1 MRSFFSV
8 LCNAVANG
16 GFIMSVRGLRA
27 LLLACGSLGVLI
39 AASPAANAGG
49 LGIRE
54 QSAYGEGTSYAGV
67 AAGGDLSTMFWNPA
81 VMTQFAG
88 IQSSSTY
95 AGILPYSSHFPS
107 AGSTFAGPPFPG
119 PLSPLPGTAPPQ
131 AGTGNTSNAALLPG
145 TTVSYQINQNLWVG
159 LSFNSPFGLSVSF
172 PENWVGRDYG
182 ASDSNLTTYN
192 VTPSVAYRI
201 NDWISIGAGMQIQ
214 YANLS
219 FQHGLTAQFPQPA
232 TPLGLVPSPVD
243 AKLSANGWGYGFTA
257 GVTLTP
263 TPATVIGLGYRSG
276 IDQKFSGTL
285 TLPPPALG
293 GPGALPA
300 NLTINAPSI
309 LSLGLRQRIDPQWT
323 LLGTVEWTNWNRI
336 GTSVISTPLP
346 PSPFLTLP
354 FQWKDGW
361 LFSIGAEYKASDR
374 LSLRTGFGYEISPVT
389 DQVRMPVIPDND
401 RFWASIGASYQIW
414 RGLVANLAYSHI
426 FFRDTSI
433 NISAASGN
441 PWFATSI
448 TSANPSGVAYIGSV
462 QSHVDILSIGVAW
475 RWDEVLGA
483 GAGPQK

>member
-1 MRSFFSV
+1 
-8 LCNAVANG
+8 
-16 GFIMSVRGLRA
+16 MSVRGLGA

-95 AGILPYSSHFPS
+95 AGILPYSSHSPS
-107 AGSTFAGPPFPG
+107 AGSTYFGSLAE
-119 PLSPLPGTAPPQ
+119 PQ
-131 AGTGNTSNAALLPG
+131 GGTGNTSNAALVPG
-145 TTVSYQINQNLWVG
+145 TTFSYQINQNLWVG

-182 ASDSNLTTYN
+182 ANNSNLTTYN

-201 NDWISIGAGMQIQ
+201 NDWISIGAGVQIQ
-214 YANLS
+214 YANLA
-219 FQHGLTAQFPQPA
+219 FQHGLSAFAQQVP
-232 TPLGLVPSPVD
+232 TPIPGFFVSGLVPSPVD

-263 TPATVIGLGYRSG
+263 TPATAIGLGYRSG

-285 TLPPPALG
+285 TLPPQAG
-293 GPGALPA
+293 GALPA
-300 NLTINAPSI
+300 NLTVNAPSI

-426 FFRDTSI
+426 FIRDTSI

-448 TSANPSGVAYIGSV
+448 TPFNPFGVAYIGSV

>member
-1 MRSFFSV
+1 MLSFSSV

-54 QSAYGEGTSYAGV
+54 QSAYGEGPSYAGV

-119 PLSPLPGTAPPQ
+119 PLNPLVPPPQ

-300 NLTINAPSI
+300 DLTVNAPSI

-323 LLGTVEWTNWNRI
+323 RFGTVEWTNWNRI

-346 PSPFLTLP
+346 TSPFLTLP

-374 LSLRTGFGYEISPVT
+374 LG
-389 DQVRMPVIPDND
+389 
-401 RFWASIGASYQIW
+401 
-414 RGLVANLAYSHI
+414 
-426 FFRDTSI
+426 
-433 NISAASGN
+433 
-441 PWFATSI
+441 
-448 TSANPSGVAYIGSV
+448 
-462 QSHVDILSIGVAW
+462 
-475 RWDEVLGA
+475 
-483 GAGPQK
+483 

>member
-27 LLLACGSLGVLI
+27 LLLACGSVGVLI

-49 LGIRE
+49 LAIRE

-95 AGILPYSSHFPS
+95 AGILPYSSHSPS
-107 AGSTFAGPPFPG
+107 AGSTYFGSLAE
-119 PLSPLPGTAPPQ
+119 PQ
-131 AGTGNTSNAALLPG
+131 GGTGNTSNAALVPG
-145 TTVSYQINQNLWVG
+145 TTFSYQINQNLWVG

-214 YANLS
+214 YANLA
-219 FQHGLTAQFPQPA
+219 FQHGLSAFQQQVP
-232 TPLGLVPSPVD
+232 TPIPGFFVSGLVPSPVD

-285 TLPPPALG
+285 TLPPQAG
-293 GPGALPA
+293 GALPA
-300 NLTINAPSI
+300 NLTVNAPSI

-346 PSPFLTLP
+346 PSPSLTLP

-389 DQVRMPVIPDND
+389 DQVRFPVIADND

>member
-1 MRSFFSV
+1 M
-8 LCNAVANG
+8 L
-16 GFIMSVRGLRA
+16 VRGLRA

-49 LGIRE
+49 LAIRE

-95 AGILPYSSHFPS
+95 AGILPYSSHSPS
-107 AGSTFAGPPFPG
+107 AGSTYFGSLAE
-119 PLSPLPGTAPPQ
+119 PQ
-131 AGTGNTSNAALLPG
+131 GGTGNTSNAALVPG
-145 TTVSYQINQNLWVG
+145 TTFSYQINQNLWVG

-182 ASDSNLTTYN
+182 ANNSNLTTYN

-214 YANLS
+214 YANLA
-219 FQHGLTAQFPQPA
+219 FQHGLSA
-232 TPLGLVPSPVD
+232 LVPPNPFGIPPGIFPSPVD
-243 AKLSANGWGYGFTA
+243 ARLSANGWGYGFTA

-263 TPATVIGLGYRSG
+263 TPATTIGLGYRSG

-300 NLTINAPSI
+300 NTTVNAPSI

-448 TSANPSGVAYIGSV
+448 TPFNPFGVAYIGSV

>member
-1 MRSFFSV
+1 MRSFSSV

-49 LGIRE
+49 LAIRE
-54 QSAYGEGTSYAGV
+54 QSAFGEGTSYAGV

-95 AGILPYSSHFPS
+95 AGILPYSSHSPS
-107 AGSTFAGPPFPG
+107 AGSTYFGSLAE
-119 PLSPLPGTAPPQ
+119 PQ

-219 FQHGLTAQFPQPA
+219 FQHGLTASQVPLPSPPFPP
-232 TPLGLVPSPVD
+232 GLFASGLAPSPVD
-243 AKLSANGWGYGFTA
+243 AHLSANGWGYGFTA

-263 TPATVIGLGYRSG
+263 TPATVIGLGYFSA
-276 IDQKFSGTL
+276 IAQKFSG
-285 TLPPPALG
+285 P
-293 GPGALPA
+293 
-300 NLTINAPSI
+300 
-309 LSLGLRQRIDPQWT
+309 
-323 LLGTVEWTNWNRI
+323 
-336 GTSVISTPLP
+336 
-346 PSPFLTLP
+346 
-354 FQWKDGW
+354 
-361 LFSIGAEYKASDR
+361 
-374 LSLRTGFGYEISPVT
+374 
-389 DQVRMPVIPDND
+389 
-401 RFWASIGASYQIW
+401 
-414 RGLVANLAYSHI
+414 
-426 FFRDTSI
+426 
-433 NISAASGN
+433 
-441 PWFATSI
+441 
-448 TSANPSGVAYIGSV
+448 
-462 QSHVDILSIGVAW
+462 
-475 RWDEVLGA
+475 
-483 GAGPQK
+483 

>member
-1 MRSFFSV
+1 MRSFSSV

-49 LGIRE
+49 LAIRE

-95 AGILPYSSHFPS
+95 AGILPYSSHSPS
-107 AGSTFAGPPFPG
+107 PGNTYFGSLA
-119 PLSPLPGTAPPQ
+119 APQ
-131 AGTGNTSNAALLPG
+131 GGTGNTSNAALVPG
-145 TTVSYQINQNLWVG
+145 TTFSYQINQNLWVG

-182 ASDSNLTTYN
+182 ASYSNLTTYN
-192 VTPSVAYRI
+192 VTPSVPYRI

-214 YANLS
+214 YANLA
-219 FQHGLTAQFPQPA
+219 FQHGLSAVVQPFPPI
-232 TPLGLVPSPVD
+232 PFFGLAASPVD

-257 GVTLTP
+257 GVTFTP
-263 TPATVIGLGYRSG
+263 QPATAIGLGYRSA

-300 NLTINAPSI
+300 NLTVNAPSI

-389 DQVRMPVIPDND
+389 DQVRFPIIPDND

-426 FFRDTSI
+426 FFRTPSI

>member
-1 MRSFFSV
+1 
-8 LCNAVANG
+8 
-16 GFIMSVRGLRA
+16 MSVRGLRA

-49 LGIRE
+49 LAIRE

-95 AGILPYSSHFPS
+95 AGILPYSSHSPS
-107 AGSTFAGPPFPG
+107 AGSTYFGSLAE
-119 PLSPLPGTAPPQ
+119 PQ
-131 AGTGNTSNAALLPG
+131 GGTGNTSNAALVPG
-145 TTVSYQINQNLWVG
+145 TTFSYQINQNLWVG
-159 LSFNSPFGLSVSF
+159 LSFNSPFGLSVAF

-214 YANLS
+214 YANLA
-219 FQHGLTAQFPQPA
+219 FQHGLSAFAQQVP
-232 TPLGLVPSPVD
+232 TPIPGFFVSGLVPSPVD

-263 TPATVIGLGYRSG
+263 TPATTIGLGYRSG

-285 TLPPPALG
+285 TLPPQAG
-293 GPGALPA
+293 GALPA
-300 NLTINAPSI
+300 NLTVNAPSI

-389 DQVRMPVIPDND
+389 DQVRFPVIPDND

>member
-1 MRSFFSV
+1 
-8 LCNAVANG
+8 
-16 GFIMSVRGLRA
+16 MSVRGLRA
-27 LLLACGSLGVLI
+27 LLLACGSVGVLI

-95 AGILPYSSHFPS
+95 AGILPYSSHSPS
-107 AGSTFAGPPFPG
+107 AGSTYFGSLAE
-119 PLSPLPGTAPPQ
+119 PQ
-131 AGTGNTSNAALLPG
+131 GGTGNTSNAALVPG
-145 TTVSYQINQNLWVG
+145 TTFSYQINQNLWVG

-219 FQHGLTAQFPQPA
+219 FQHGLSAFAQGVP
-232 TPLGLVPSPVD
+232 TPIPGFFVSGLAASPVD
-243 AKLSANGWGYGFTA
+243 AKLSANGWGYGFTV

-263 TPATVIGLGYRSG
+263 TPATAIGLGYRSG

-285 TLPPPALG
+285 TLPPQAG
-293 GPGALPA
+293 GALPA
-300 NLTINAPSI
+300 NLTVNAPSI

-389 DQVRMPVIPDND
+389 DQVRFPVIPDND

-448 TSANPSGVAYIGSV
+448 TPFNPFGVAYIGSV

-483 GAGPQK
+483 GAGPGPQK

>member
-1 MRSFFSV
+1 
-8 LCNAVANG
+8 
-16 GFIMSVRGLRA
+16 MSVRGLRA

-95 AGILPYSSHFPS
+95 AGILPYSSHSPS
-107 AGSTFAGPPFPG
+107 AGSTYFGSLAE
-119 PLSPLPGTAPPQ
+119 PQ
-131 AGTGNTSNAALLPG
+131 GGTGNTSNAALVPG
-145 TTVSYQINQNLWVG
+145 TTFSYQINQNLWVG

-182 ASDSNLTTYN
+182 ASNSNLTTYN

-214 YANLS
+214 YANLA
-219 FQHGLTAQFPQPA
+219 FQHGLSAFQQQVP
-232 TPLGLVPSPVD
+232 TPIPGFFVSGLVPSPVD

-263 TPATVIGLGYRSG
+263 TPATAIGLGYRSG

-389 DQVRMPVIPDND
+389 DQVRFPIIPDND

-426 FFRDTSI
+426 FIRDTSI